1 MKCKYLFITGD
12 KPVLLG
18 RRAIGEQCHA
28 GAAIEGYC
36 YGHALQMKVI
46 PAERMAEIKE
56 KRMASAAAGR
66 ISRRGKAEGIG
77 KKLAEKCST
86 SEDGH
91 LLVDPIVLEAM
102 GLNTPCDLATEYA
115 TFLALNIDPTV
126 TNYAA
131 KMAFSRW
138 LETPEHL
145 REPRTMKEAGAVL
158 GVDSRNLTVW
168 KTSPDIINFINQDVE
183 SRIAGLYKLTIYRL
197 GEGIQRGDKGCM
209 EIFLKHNK
217 EKQDANRNKTRAGGM
232 LKDIPKEMLDTANA
246 YAEST
251 GKKNYNQ
258 ALKSEK
264 DIINSKYFAETL
276 PDNKE
281 IKQ

>member
-1 MKCKYLFITGD
+1 MKCIYIFKPGD
-12 KPVLLG
+12 HAVLLG
-18 RRAIGEQCHA
+18 KHIVGDKCKC
-28 GAAIEGYC
+28 GSSVDGYC
-36 YGHALQMKVI
+36 YGHAMQLKMI
-46 PAERMAEIKE
+46 PAEKLAAIKA
-56 KRMASAAAGR
+56 KRLASAADGR
-66 ISRRGKAEGIG
+66 VRRRSKADGISKRIADR
-77 KKLAEKCST
+77 CST
-86 SEDGH
+86 SEDGR
-91 LLVDPIVLEAM
+91 LLVDPIVLDAM

-131 KMAFSRW
+131 KMAFARW

-145 REPRTMKEAGAVL
+145 REPRTLKEAGAVL
-158 GVDSRNLTVW
+158 GVDPRNLTVW

-183 SRIAGLYKLTIYRL
+183 ARIAGLYKLTIYRL

-232 LKDIPKEMLDTANA
+232 LKDIPKEMLKTANDF
-246 YAEST
+246 AEST

-258 ALKSEK
+258 ALKAEK
-264 DIINSKYFAETL
+264 ELINSKYFTETL
-276 PDNKE
+276 PNGEE